1 MEWQGYAALLLGLL
15 AVAMLLGQ
23 WTALALGAVGTLM
36 LIIVKGN
43 MGLLTINSVI
53 WNTANSYIL
62 IAAPMFLLMGEVIL
76 RSGVSGGFYRGVAAL
91 VGRTPGG
98 LLHANIIACALFSC
112 ISGSSVATAA
122 AVGTVAIPE
131 MTKRGYQPR
140 LVFGSLAAGG
150 TLGILIPPSIV
161 MILYAALVE
170 ESVAKLFMAG
180 FIPGLVM
187 SALFML
193 YIAFRVWTKPEVAP
207 PPDPVRMPW
216 GERLAH
222 GVHVLPIVGLLGM
235 VLAAI
240 YFGVATPT
248 EAAVMGALGALALA
262 WAYGGL
268 GWAMF
273 GEALMSTVRTTCMV
287 LFIIVGAQILSNALS
302 YAGVSRGISEWV
314 VGMELSWWFLLL
326 ALVILYLI
334 LGCFVDGVSMIYIT
348 LPVLYPVVVQ
358 TGFDPIWFGVVLT
371 ILIELGQIT
380 PPVGLNLFTIHGIS
394 GGAPFSEVVK
404 GSFPF
409 VFVMLATILLLAL
422 FPQLALW
429 LPSTMTI

>member
-15 AVAMLLGQ
+15 GAAMLLGQ

-36 LIIVKGN
+36 LFLVRGDV
-43 MGLLTINSVI
+43 GLLIINSVI

-76 RSGVSGGFYRGVAAL
+76 RSGVSSHFYRGVAAL

-98 LLHANIIACALFSC
+98 LLHANILACAIFAC

-131 MTKRGYQPR
+131 MTGRGYQPR

-150 TLGILIPPSIV
+150 TLGILIPPSII

-180 FIPGLVM
+180 FVPGLLM

-193 YIAFRVWTKPEVAP
+193 YLAVRVWTNPAAAP
-207 PPDPVRMPW
+207 PPDAVRMPW
-216 GERLAH
+216 GERLRL
-222 GVHVLPIVGLLGM
+222 GVHVAPILLLLGV

-248 EAAVMGALGALALA
+248 EAAVMGALGAMALA

-268 GWAMF
+268 NRETF
-273 GEALMSTVRTTCMV
+273 GAALMATVRTTCMV

-314 VGMELSWWFLLL
+314 VGMELSWWWLLL
-326 ALVILYLI
+326 ALVILYLF

-348 LPVLYPVVVQ
+348 LPVLYPVVVR

-404 GSFPF
+404 GSTPF
-409 VFVMLATILLLAL
+409 VFIMLATILLLAL
-422 FPQLALW
+422 FPGLALW
-429 LPSTMTI
+429 LPSTM

>member
-1 MEWQGYAALLLGLL
+1 MEWQAYATLLLGLL
-15 AVAMLLGQ
+15 ATAMLFGQ

-36 LIIVKGN
+36 LFIVKGPL
-43 MGLLTINSVI
+43 GLLAINSVI
-53 WNTANSYIL
+53 WNTANNYIL

-76 RSGVSGGFYRGVAAL
+76 RSGVSGRFYTGVAAL

-122 AVGTVAIPE
+122 SVGTVAIPE
-131 MTKRGYQPR
+131 MTRRGYHQR

-180 FIPGLVM
+180 FFPGLLM
-187 SALFML
+187 SALFMA
-193 YIAFRVWTKPEVAP
+193 YIALRVWTKPEIAP
-207 PPDPVRMPW
+207 PPDDVRLPW
-216 GERLAH
+216 RERLAL
-222 GVHVLPIVGLLGM
+222 GVHVLPIVTLLAA

-240 YFGVATPT
+240 YFGLTTPT
-248 EAAVMGALGALALA
+248 EAAVMGAIGAIVLA

-268 GWAMF
+268 SRAMF
-273 GEALMSTVRTTCMV
+273 ADALMSAVRTTCMV
-287 LFIIVGAQILSNALS
+287 LFIIIGAQILANALS
-302 YAGVSRGISEWV
+302 YAGISRGISSWV
-314 VGMELSWWFLLL
+314 VAMELSWWFLLL
-326 ALVILYLI
+326 ALVILYLV

-348 LPVLYPVVVQ
+348 LPVLYPVVLQ
-358 TGFDPIWFGVVLT
+358 TGFNPIWFGVVLT

-404 GSFPF
+404 GSIPF
-409 VFVMLATILLLAL
+409 VFIMLLTILLLAL
-422 FPQLALW
+422 FPGIALW
-429 LPSTMTI
+429 LPSTM

>member
-15 AVAMLLGQ
+15 GAAMLLGQ

-36 LIIVKGN
+36 LFLVRGEV
-43 MGLLTINSVI
+43 GLLIINSVI

-76 RSGVSGGFYRGVAAL
+76 RSGVSSHFYRGVAAL

-98 LLHANIIACALFSC
+98 LLHANILACAIFAC

-131 MTKRGYQPR
+131 MTGRGYQPR

-150 TLGILIPPSIV
+150 TLGILIPPSII

-180 FIPGLVM
+180 FVPGLLM

-193 YIAFRVWTKPEVAP
+193 YLAVRVWTNPAAAP
-207 PPDPVRMPW
+207 PPDAVRMPW
-216 GERLAH
+216 GERLRL
-222 GVHVLPIVGLLGM
+222 GVHVAPILLLLGV

-248 EAAVMGALGALALA
+248 EAAVMGALGAMALA

-268 GWAMF
+268 NRETF
-273 GEALMSTVRTTCMV
+273 GAALMATVRTTCMV

-314 VGMELSWWFLLL
+314 VGMELSWWWLLL
-326 ALVILYLI
+326 ALVILYLF

-348 LPVLYPVVVQ
+348 LPVLYPVVVR

-404 GSFPF
+404 GSTPF
-409 VFVMLATILLLAL
+409 VFIMLATILLLAL
-422 FPQLALW
+422 FPGLALW
-429 LPSTMTI
+429 LPSTM

>member
-1 MEWQGYAALLLGLL
+1 MEWQGYAALLVCLL
-15 AVAMLLGQ
+15 ATAMLLGQ

-36 LIIVKGN
+36 LFLVRGEV
-43 MGLLTINSVI
+43 GLLTINSVI

-76 RSGVSGGFYRGVAAL
+76 RSGISSRFYRGVAAL

-98 LLHANIIACALFSC
+98 LLHANILACAIFSC

-131 MTKRGYQPR
+131 MTERGYQPR

-150 TLGILIPPSIV
+150 TLGILIPPSII

-170 ESVAKLFMAG
+170 ESVAELFMAG
-180 FIPGLVM
+180 FIPGLAM

-193 YIAFRVWTKPEVAP
+193 YIALRVWTKPEVAP
-207 PPDPVRMPW
+207 PADLVRMPW
-216 GERLAH
+216 GERLRL
-222 GVHVLPIVGLLGM
+222 GVHVAPIVLLLAA
-235 VLAAI
+235 VLATI
-240 YFGVATPT
+240 YLGVATPT
-248 EAAVMGALGALALA
+248 EAAVLGALGAIVLA

-268 GWAMF
+268 GWATF
-273 GEALMSTVRTTCMV
+273 GAALMATVRTTCMV

-326 ALVILYLI
+326 ALVILYLF

-348 LPVLYPVVVQ
+348 LPVLYPVVIQ

-394 GGAPFSEVVK
+394 GGAAFSEVVK
-404 GSFPF
+404 GSIPF
-409 VFVMLATILLLAL
+409 VIIMLATIVLLAV

-429 LPSTMTI
+429 LPSTM

>member
-1 MEWQGYAALLLGLL
+1 MEWQGYAALLVCLL
-15 AVAMLLGQ
+15 ATAMLLGQ

-36 LIIVKGN
+36 LFLVRGEV
-43 MGLLTINSVI
+43 GLLTINSVI

-76 RSGVSGGFYRGVAAL
+76 RSGVSTHFYRGVAAL

-98 LLHANIIACALFSC
+98 LLHANILACAIFSC

-131 MTKRGYQPR
+131 MTRRGYQQR

-170 ESVAKLFMAG
+170 ESVAALFMAG
-180 FIPGLVM
+180 VIPGLVM
-187 SALFML
+187 SGLFML
-193 YIAFRVWTKPEVAP
+193 YIAVRVWTKPDIAP
-207 PPDPVRMPW
+207 PPDAVRMPW
-216 GERLAH
+216 AERLAL
-222 GVHVLPIVGLLGM
+222 GVHVLPIVGLLAV

-248 EAAVMGALGALALA
+248 EAAVMGALGAIVLA
-262 WAYGGL
+262 WGYGGL
-268 GWAMF
+268 GWATF
-273 GEALMSTVRTTCMV
+273 GDALMSTVRTTCMV

-314 VGMELSWWFLLL
+314 VGMELSWWHLLF
-326 ALVILYLI
+326 ALVILYLF

-404 GSFPF
+404 GSVPF
-409 VFVMLATILLLAL
+409 VFIMLATILLLAL
-422 FPQLALW
+422 FPGLALW
-429 LPSTMTI
+429 LPSTM